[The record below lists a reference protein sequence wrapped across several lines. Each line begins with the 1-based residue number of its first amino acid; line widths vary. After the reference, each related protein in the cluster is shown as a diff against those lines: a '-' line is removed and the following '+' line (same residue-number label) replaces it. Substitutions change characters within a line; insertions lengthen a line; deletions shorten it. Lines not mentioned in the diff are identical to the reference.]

1 MPRTLGLSL
10 APECLPPDAPPTEER
25 GLSDTLPA
33 PARLSRTLPLA
44 ACRNLGDAPRAWR
57 GPPLPPAPSR
67 AEPLRTEPSRAE
79 PARPLLEPILEDVP
93 LPRPDPERTDAP
105 RDAAERTEPARMERR
120 GVGFFW
126 VIAAYYVVFSPKAS
140 RVSSKSLQ

>member
-1 MPRTLGLSL
+1 M
-10 APECLPPDAPPTEER
+10 
-25 GLSDTLPA
+25 
-33 PARLSRTLPLA
+33 
-44 ACRNLGDAPRAWR
+44 
-57 GPPLPPAPSR
+57 
-67 AEPLRTEPSRAE
+67 
-79 PARPLLEPILEDVP
+79 LEPIFEEV
-93 LPRPDPERTDAP
+93 LPIPEPERADIP